1 MKKSLIVKPLVSMV
15 ASGILFAPG
24 LFTAVAAPAV
34 ESAGQVADKVDWASF
49 LNRHDLVF
57 AVMPTRFENGAFL
70 GNGTMGAMIYRKEPG
85 ALCWGMGSSAVTER
99 RRDNARLPI
108 GDLVL
113 KLAGNIQ
120 KADMRL
126 DLWNAEVRGTVTT
139 DKGSVQFR
147 SWIHAAKML
156 MEIDIEATGEE
167 TAAAF
172 AWSPGTAQMH
182 PELAAWCKETPN
194 PPGTSEV
201 TDGVEVFTQKRHAGG
216 EFATAWKDVKTD
228 KGRRVLLSIA
238 DSFPGNTAH
247 QEAAEIVREASAG
260 SSGVLVASHQAWWHA
275 LYRKSFVSIPD
286 TRLESFYWI
295 QIYKLACTSRPESEP
310 VDLPG
315 VWYLDAKYS
324 RIWWNLNIQT
334 LYLPVYTANQLE
346 LGESLVRLFDD
357 HRSNF
362 VEQAKNLWGCDD
374 GASVSH
380 TTDNK
385 GRRGDGAL
393 SPPSYLSPGDF
404 GWALHDYYLHYRYSM
419 DHSIITN
426 QTRHAFYPLLRGSV
440 NVYLKMLKK
449 GDDGKLHL
457 PVLYSPEYGRDE
469 DTNYNLSVLCWSL
482 ETLIAL
488 NQRYALND
496 PLLPRWCET
505 LANLTPY
512 PVDETGLR
520 IGAKMALTTR
530 HRHWSHILMVH
541 PLHSASMDL
550 DVPANWDLINR
561 SVRHWMLGVDD
572 PHRQSEV
579 NAWSRLGAA
588 SLYAALGDGG
598 NANDNLQRHLADRR
612 AVRPNTMYIEGSPV
626 IECSIVA
633 ARAVQDMLLQSH
645 NDLLRIFPA
654 TPTAWPSAVFHNF
667 LAEGAFL
674 VSAER
679 QGGQTL
685 WVRIKS
691 LAGEPCRVS
700 ARFGGDPVASVPLKV
715 IGRNRY
721 ELTLARGEEAVMH
734 LPGKAPVMV
743 IKPLPGEPALY
754 NYWGAR

>member
-1 MKKSLIVKPLVSMV
+1 MKQLERMMITGGVVALCVMSLSGVSV
-15 ASGILFAPG
+15 AKAEG
-24 LFTAVAAPAV
+24 AVI
-34 ESAGQVADKVDWASF
+34 DKVDWAAF
-49 LNRHDLVF
+49 LSRHDLVF
-57 AVMPTRFENGAFL
+57 ELMPTRFESGAFL
-70 GNGTMGAMIYRKEPG
+70 GNGTMGAMIYRKGPDE
-85 ALCWGMGSSAVTER
+85 LCWGMGSSAVTER
-99 RRDNARLPI
+99 RRDNARIPI
-108 GDLVL
+108 GDLML
-113 KLAGNIQ
+113 KLAGAIQ
-120 KADMRL
+120 KTDMRL

-147 SWIHAAKML
+147 SWIHAEKMV
-156 MEIDIEATGEE
+156 MNIDIEATGGE
-167 TAAAF
+167 TAATF
-172 AWSPGTAQMH
+172 AWKPGTGQMH
-182 PELAAWCKETPN
+182 PELSAWCKEVPN
-194 PPGTSEV
+194 PAGSSEV
-201 TDGVEVFTQKRHAGG
+201 NDGVEVYTQRRQAGG
-216 EFATAWKDVKTD
+216 EFATAWKETKTD
-228 KGRRVLLSIA
+228 KGRRVFLSIV

-247 QEAAEIVREASAG
+247 QEAVDSVQKASAG
-260 SSGVLVASHQAWWHA
+260 SSNALLASHQAWWHA
-275 LYRKSFVSIPD
+275 LYQKSFMSIPD
-286 TRLESFYWI
+286 SKLESFYWI
-295 QIYKLACTSRPESEP
+295 QLYKLACTSRPDSEP

-362 VEQAKNLWGCDD
+362 VEQAENLWGCAD

-380 TTDNK
+380 TTDNQ

-393 SPPSYLSPGDF
+393 SPPSYLSPADF

-440 NVYLKMLKK
+440 NVYLQMLKQ

-457 PVLYSPEYGRDE
+457 PVLYSPEYGKDE
-469 DTNYNLSVLCWSL
+469 DTSYNLSVLRWSL
-482 ETLIAL
+482 ETLITL
-488 NQRYALND
+488 NRRYQLND
-496 PLLPRWCET
+496 PLMPKWTET

-512 PVDETGLR
+512 PMDGTGLM
-520 IGAKMALTTR
+520 IGAKTPLATR
-530 HRHWSHILMVH
+530 HRHWSHMLMVH
-541 PLHSASMDL
+541 PLHSSSMDL
-550 DVPANWDLINR
+550 DVSSNWDLVSK

-579 NAWSRLGAA
+579 QAWSRAGAA
-588 SLYAALGDGG
+588 SIYAALGDGG
-598 NANDNLQRHLADRR
+598 NANDMLQRHITDGRS
-612 AVRPNTMYIEGSPV
+612 VRPNTMYIEGSPV
-626 IECSIVA
+626 IECSIVV
-633 ARAVQDMLLQSH
+633 ARSVQDMLLQSH
-645 NDLLRIFPA
+645 GDHLRIFPA

-700 ARFGGDPVASVPLKV
+700 ARFGGDPVASVPIKV
-715 IGRNRY
+715 IGKNRY
-721 ELTLARGEEAVMH
+721 ELTLAKGEEAVMY
-734 LPGKAPVMV
+734 LGEKPPEMV
-743 IKPLPGEPALY
+743 VKPLPGDKALY
-754 NYWGAR
+754 NRWGARL